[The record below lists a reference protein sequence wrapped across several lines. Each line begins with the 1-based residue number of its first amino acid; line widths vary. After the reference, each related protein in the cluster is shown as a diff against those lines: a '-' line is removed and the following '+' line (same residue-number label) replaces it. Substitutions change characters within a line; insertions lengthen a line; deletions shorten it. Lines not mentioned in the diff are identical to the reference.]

1 MSLDLHIEAQGES
14 ELPVVCLHG
23 WGMNLRVFDLIR
35 EAVAPVG
42 IETWA
47 MDLPGHGRSP
57 WDASRAD
64 FTQQV
69 QDVLANLPPRCVLLG
84 WSLGGQFALELAR
97 LVPQRVAGLVLFA
110 TTPRF
115 GRTEGWEHGLEPVAF
130 QTFRDTL
137 ARNWQQTLG
146 DFIWL
151 QLRGSRHAEET
162 QKHIHAALATQGL
175 PRREALEAGL
185 AMLATNDLR
194 HQLAGITHPT
204 LLVAGH
210 NDRVTP
216 PGAVRWMNAQM
227 VRSQY
232 LEIDRAG
239 HAPFLSHVEDCAA
252 PLREFLA
259 DVAGLQE

>member
-1 MSLDLHIEAQGES
+1 MSLLLHYESTGES
-14 ELPVVCLHG
+14 DLPVVCLHG

-35 EAVAPVG
+35 EAVEPVG
-42 IETWA
+42 VETWA

-57 WDASRAD
+57 WDPARAE
-64 FTQQV
+64 FALQI
-69 QDVLANLPPRCVLLG
+69 QDVLSNLPPRCVLLG
-84 WSLGGQFALELAR
+84 WSLGGQIALEIAR
-97 LVPQRVAGLVLFA
+97 VAPQRVAGLALFA

-115 GRTEGWEHGLEPVAF
+115 GKTAGWDNGLEPVAF
-130 QTFRDTL
+130 QTFRETL
-137 ARNWQQTLG
+137 ARDWQQTLA

-162 QKHIHAALATQGL
+162 QQQIRDALSTQGL
-175 PRREALEAGL
+175 PRREALDAGL
-185 AMLATNDLR
+185 QMLATNDLR
-194 HQLAGITHPT
+194 RHIPGITHPA
-204 LLVAGH
+204 LLIAGQ

-216 PGAVRWMNAQM
+216 PGAMRWMNKQM
-227 VRSQY
+227 TRSRY